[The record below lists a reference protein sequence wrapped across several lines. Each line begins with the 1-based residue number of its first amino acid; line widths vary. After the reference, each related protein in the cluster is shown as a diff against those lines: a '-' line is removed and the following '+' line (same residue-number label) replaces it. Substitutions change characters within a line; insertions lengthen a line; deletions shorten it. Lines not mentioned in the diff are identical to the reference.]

1 MGTPFLTSAIKRL
14 GLLFAIPAILI
25 ISCNKGG
32 QNQTLP
38 PQEIPVIEVIQMD
51 VPIYREFVG
60 QLFGAQDIPVRA
72 RVEGFLEGIHF
83 QEGSTVKKDQILYT
97 IDPQP
102 YEAEVATQQGRL
114 AEAKTALVKAEN
126 ELRRKE
132 PAAKLGAVSH
142 IELDAA
148 ISERD
153 AATAAVSAAEASLR
167 LSQIQLGYAKI
178 YSPLQ
183 GLIGKTEADVGEFV
197 GKFPNPVILNTV
209 SRLDTTRVR
218 FYVTEAEYLSLAR
231 QYRERLESQS
241 EDDSQSK
248 DRNMQLILSD
258 GSVYDETGMADFID
272 RHVDAS
278 TGSMLVQASFPNP
291 DELLRPGMYCKVK
304 VKMKTAKGALL
315 VPQRCVIEL
324 QGQHSVYIVN
334 DSNKVESRQVVVGE
348 RIADLWL
355 IEQGL
360 SAGEKVVIEGL
371 QYVRSGIEIKPIF
384 TEFKS
389 KAKQ

>member
-1 MGTPFLTSAIKRL
+1 MRLL
-14 GLLFAIPAILI
+14 GLLLAVPAILI
-25 ISCNKGG
+25 IISCNKVG
-32 QNQTLP
+32 QNQVLS
-38 PQEIPVIEVIQMD
+38 PQEIPVIEVIQRD

-60 QLFGAQDIPVRA
+60 QLFGAQDIPVRV

-83 QEGSTVKKDQILYT
+83 QEGSTVKKDQLLYT

-102 YEAEVATQQGRL
+102 YEAKVATQQGKL

-132 PAAKLGAVSH
+132 PVAKTGAISL
-142 IELDAA
+142 IDLDAA
-148 ISERD
+148 IAERD

-167 LSQIQLGYAKI
+167 LSKIQLGYTKI

-183 GLIGKTEADVGEFV
+183 GIIGKTEADNGEFV
-197 GKFPNPVILNTV
+197 GRYPNSVILNTV
-209 SRLDTTRVR
+209 SRIETVRVR
-218 FYVTEAEYLSLAR
+218 FYLTEAEFLTLAR
-231 QYRERLESQS
+231 EYKKRTESQS
-241 EDDSQSK
+241 R

-258 GSVYDETGMADFID
+258 GSLYDETGKADFVD
-272 RHVDAS
+272 RHVDAD

-291 DELLRPGMYCKVK
+291 DQLLRPGMYCKVK
-304 VKMKTAKGALL
+304 VEMKTAKGALL

-324 QGQHSVYIVN
+324 QGQYSVYIVN
-334 DSNKVESRQVVVGE
+334 DKNKVESRQVAVGE

-355 IEQGL
+355 IKEGL
-360 SAGEKVVIEGL
+360 NTGEKVVIEGL
-371 QYVRSGIEIKPIF
+371 QYIRSGIEIIPVL

-389 KAKQ
+389 NAK

>member
-1 MGTPFLTSAIKRL
+1 MKTSFLSSSMRLL
-14 GLLFAIPAILI
+14 GLLLAVPAILI
-25 ISCNKGG
+25 IISCNKVG
-32 QNQTLP
+32 QNQVLS
-38 PQEIPVIEVIQMD
+38 PQEIPVIEVIQRD

-60 QLFGAQDIPVRA
+60 QLFGAQDIPVRV

-83 QEGSTVKKDQILYT
+83 QEGSTVKKDQLLYT

-102 YEAEVATQQGRL
+102 YEAKVATQQGKL

-132 PAAKLGAVSH
+132 PVAKTGAISL
-142 IELDAA
+142 IDLDAA
-148 ISERD
+148 IAERD

-167 LSQIQLGYAKI
+167 LSKIQLGYTKI

-183 GLIGKTEADVGEFV
+183 GIIGKTEADNGEFV
-197 GKFPNPVILNTV
+197 GRYPNPVILNTV
-209 SRLDTTRVR
+209 SRIETVRVR
-218 FYVTEAEYLSLAR
+218 FYLTEAEFLTLAR
-231 QYRERLESQS
+231 EYKKRTESQS
-241 EDDSQSK
+241 R

-258 GSVYDETGMADFID
+258 GSLYDETGKADFVD
-272 RHVDAS
+272 RHVDAD

-291 DELLRPGMYCKVK
+291 DQLLRPGMYCKVK
-304 VKMKTAKGALL
+304 VEMKTAKGALL

-324 QGQHSVYIVN
+324 QGQYSVYIVN
-334 DSNKVESRQVVVGE
+334 DKNKVESRQVAVGE

-355 IEQGL
+355 IKEGL
-360 SAGEKVVIEGL
+360 NTGEKVVIEGL
-371 QYVRSGIEIKPIF
+371 QYIRSGIEIIPVL

-389 KAKQ
+389 NAK

>member
-1 MGTPFLTSAIKRL
+1 MKTSFLSSSMRLL
-14 GLLFAIPAILI
+14 GLLLAVPAILI
-25 ISCNKGG
+25 IISCNKVG
-32 QNQTLP
+32 QNQVLS
-38 PQEIPVIEVIQMD
+38 PQEIPVIEVIQRD

-60 QLFGAQDIPVRA
+60 QLFGAQDIPVRV

-83 QEGSTVKKDQILYT
+83 QEGSTVKKDQLLYT

-102 YEAEVATQQGRL
+102 YEAKVATQQGKL

-132 PAAKLGAVSH
+132 PVAKTGAISL
-142 IELDAA
+142 IDLDAA
-148 ISERD
+148 IAERD

-167 LSQIQLGYAKI
+167 LSKIQLGYTKI

-183 GLIGKTEADVGEFV
+183 GIIGKTEADNGEFV
-197 GKFPNPVILNTV
+197 GRYPNSVILNTV
-209 SRLDTTRVR
+209 SRIETVRVR
-218 FYVTEAEYLSLAR
+218 FYLTEAEFLTLAR
-231 QYRERLESQS
+231 EYKKRTESQS
-241 EDDSQSK
+241 R

-258 GSVYDETGMADFID
+258 GSLYDETGKADFVD
-272 RHVDAS
+272 RHVDAD

-291 DELLRPGMYCKVK
+291 DQLLRPGMYCKVK
-304 VKMKTAKGALL
+304 VEMKTAKGALL

-324 QGQHSVYIVN
+324 QGQYSVYIVN
-334 DSNKVESRQVVVGE
+334 DKNKVESRQVAVGE

-355 IEQGL
+355 IKEGL
-360 SAGEKVVIEGL
+360 NTGEKVVIEGL
-371 QYVRSGIEIKPIF
+371 QYIRSGIEIIPVL

-389 KAKQ
+389 NAK